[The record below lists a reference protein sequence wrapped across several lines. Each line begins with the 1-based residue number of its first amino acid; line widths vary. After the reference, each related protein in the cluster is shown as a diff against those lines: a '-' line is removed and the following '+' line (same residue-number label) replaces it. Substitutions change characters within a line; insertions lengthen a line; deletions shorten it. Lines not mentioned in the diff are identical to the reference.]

1 LAHVRRLARRTKVVG
16 NLRYCGRVTRAISTA
31 VLTQAAIQPI
41 DKAEEISS
49 SDFEVR
55 IIWRELYGG
64 QRRALARRSIASLC
78 PPCPCAGRFL
88 LGNRRIGLG
97 LQCADRGENH
107 QGCPKHCIS
116 SRDILLYCGSC
127 CVPVNRSA
135 LHDEYNPPHGGDV
148 VGRIAFDSNQVR
160 LEARRHGSD
169 LVAEAE

>member
-1 LAHVRRLARRTKVVG
+1 MVGKGALLRAVALLHFAHPALVWVAFCSVITELVWAY
-16 NLRYCGRVTRAISTA
+16 NA
-31 VLTQAAIQPI
+31 PI
-41 DKAEEISS
+41 A
-49 SDFEVR
+49 
-55 IIWRELYGG
+55 
-64 QRRALARRSIASLC
+64 
-78 PPCPCAGRFL
+78 
-88 LGNRRIGLG
+88 
-97 LQCADRGENH
+97 GENH

-148 VGRIAFDSNQVR
+148 VDRIAFDSNQVR